1 MLKCHYEAFS
11 GEFDDFV
18 DETLQRSFLAFLQAV
33 YDQKGAFI
41 YHNLVLEGVDR
52 IREKG
57 GALLM
62 MMLVYMLNRLVE
74 YIGGFDELP

>member
-41 YHNLVLEGVDR
+41 YHNLVLEG
-52 IREKG
+52 E
-57 GALLM
+57 
-62 MMLVYMLNRLVE
+62 
-74 YIGGFDELP
+74 